1 MMRTLATLAMLS
13 VSSVAAAQDAN
24 NPWERRVPPEM
35 PPTAE
40 RSGYC
45 CMTLHSR
52 EDGSVE
58 AMDISYCTESVFDPA
73 TEAAVSQW
81 RFAPESRDRYSK
93 GGEVMQQ
100 IMTYQLADM
109 FDRCIPDPDGRMCN
123 GEGGFVKDMN
133 YDYLCRAEWVS

>member
-58 AMDISYCTESVFDPA
+58 AMDIGYCTESVFDPA

>member
-1 MMRTLATLAMLS
+1 MMRTLAVLVMLGVCGIAS
-13 VSSVAAAQDAN
+13 AQSAD
-24 NPWERRVPPEM
+24 NPWEHRVPPKM

-58 AMDISYCTESVFDPA
+58 AMDIGYCTESVFDPA